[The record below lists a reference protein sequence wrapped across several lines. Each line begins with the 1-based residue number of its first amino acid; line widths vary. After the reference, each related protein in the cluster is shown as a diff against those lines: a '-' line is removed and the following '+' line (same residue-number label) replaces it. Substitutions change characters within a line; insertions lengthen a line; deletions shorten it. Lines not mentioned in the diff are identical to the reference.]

1 MAETAQPETKVG
13 VFDKDKYYQDT
24 LDRIT
29 IFDSIGLDLKL
40 IEAKK
45 KEGFDP
51 TSLKTFLIGGCYSK
65 DSIEAMIE
73 FIGEIN
79 PNAKTRLIVT
89 DINQEAFDLIRTY
102 PIEVPE
108 NIDLRMF
115 RGDLTQLALPSGLI
129 DYVRMDYVENF
140 IPLHQQADL
149 LKEIHRITSENA
161 IVASMMDVIPATSR
175 IIEKIRRMLQK
186 AKGSKV
192 DTYRTTHLGFKML
205 LPSEEFIRS
214 ATKKAGFEL
223 SFVDSEHHY
232 FDLDSTRSR
241 LAVFEKPKPKKD
253 ANSTK

>member
-1 MAETAQPETKVG
+1 MAETAQMNSPAG
-13 VFDKDKYYQDT
+13 IYDKEKYYKDR

-65 DSIEAMIE
+65 DSIEAVIE
-73 FIGEIN
+73 FISEIN

-115 RGDLTQLALPSGLI
+115 RGDLTQLALPNGLV

-140 IPLHQQADL
+140 IPLHQQEAL
-149 LKEIHRITSENA
+149 LHEIHRITSENA
-161 IVASMMDVIPATSR
+161 IVASMMDVVPAAR
-175 IIEKIRRMLQK
+175 NIIEKIRRILQK
-186 AKGSKV
+186 TKGSKI
-192 DTYRTTHLGFKML
+192 DARKYAEFGIKML
-205 LPSEEFIRS
+205 FISEEFIRS

-241 LAVFEKPKPKKD
+241 LAVFEKPKTKKD
-253 ANSTK
+253 ASSTK